1 MTGVTKDSG
10 PRVHIFPSA
19 HVVMGMNNS
28 RKTSARTATNASR
41 SLAEEHEV
49 AEHVLPI
56 DLASD
61 QNKTEPCNDQSLQT
75 NTEAQANCSSSNFE
89 NRQERLRGLA
99 LLAIELYQT
108 SKRLKDAPIAQ
119 EEAA

>member
-1 MTGVTKDSG
+1 
-10 PRVHIFPSA
+10 
-19 HVVMGMNNS
+19 MNKSWKPLAN
-28 RKTSARTATNASR
+28 NALTHTSR
-41 SLAEEHEV
+41 SLPQEDDV
-49 AEHVLPI
+49 AEQESPI
-56 DLASD
+56 NIVSD
-61 QNKTEPCNDQSLQT
+61 QNKTEPCNINHSLPT
-75 NTEAQANCSSSNFE
+75 NTEAQANCSSFSLE